1 MTKTQDI
8 RLCVV
13 NVIMRRHNGYNI
25 KHHEFEKEV
34 YVQCDTLLNGRIEIV
49 IGKRGG
55 IHWISPKLKLV
66 DYDIKNK

>member
-1 MTKTQDI
+1 MTKTQEI

-13 NVIMRRHNGYNI
+13 KVIIGRHNGYNI
-25 KHHEFEKEV
+25 KHNEFEKEV
-34 YVQCDTLLNGRIEIV
+34 YVQADTLLKGRIEIV

-55 IHWISPKLKLV
+55 IHWISKKLKVV